1 MNAVMRK
8 RELTEDAD
16 MPAGEN
22 DNLAVQVA
30 ELRSDVSH
38 IQSDVTDIKAEQR
51 LTHQRID
58 SLRKE
63 TAEGF
68 AKVDQKFE
76 SVRKETAEGF
86 AKVDQKFELVRKET
100 AEGFAKVDQKFESV
114 RKEIG
119 EVKDSLASA
128 KIWALGLYF
137 AFAGSILYVLARGFK
152 WL

>member
-1 MNAVMRK
+1 MNAVMYK
-8 RELTEDAD
+8 YDMTEGED

-30 ELRSDVSH
+30 ELRADVRH
-38 IQSDVTDIKAEQR
+38 IQADTTDIKADLR
-51 LTHQRID
+51 VTNQRIE

-63 TAEGF
+63 TVEGF
-68 AKVDQKFE
+68 DKVNQKFE

-86 AKVDQKFELVRKET
+86 DQ
-100 AEGFAKVDQKFESV
+100 VDQKFESV
-114 RKEIG
+114 KKEIG

-137 AFAGSILYVLARGFK
+137 ALAGSLLYVLARGFK